1 MFTREKMLE
10 IGRTLAVVFLSSALA
25 AFIGLGV
32 NIFDIGVEGW
42 KGIVGAGV
50 AAVAVAAF
58 NWLNPKD
65 HRYGV
70 DSDKD
75 SNVA

>member
-1 MFTREKMLE
+1 MFNKDKMLE
-10 IGRTLAVVFLSSALA
+10 LSRTLAVVFFSSALA
-25 AFIGLGV
+25 TFIGLGI

-42 KGIVGAGV
+42 KGIVGAGF

-58 NWLNPKD
+58 NWINPKD

-70 DSDKD
+70 DSEKEK
-75 SNVA
+75 